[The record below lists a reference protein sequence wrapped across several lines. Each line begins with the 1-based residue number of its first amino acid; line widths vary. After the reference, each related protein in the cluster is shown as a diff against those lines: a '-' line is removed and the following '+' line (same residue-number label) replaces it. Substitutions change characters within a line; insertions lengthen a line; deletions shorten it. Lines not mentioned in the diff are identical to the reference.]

1 MATTPPTPD
10 PFASMGG
17 GVYQNGGWIP
27 KTNPA
32 AQTAGAGTGTTT
44 TAANNTLNWTPS
56 QAPAFTAPK
65 WQGAGAAPTLNAP
78 AAFKAPDANAMTLDP
93 GYQFRLKQGQ
103 QALENS
109 ASARGTLRGG
119 AQLKALVDYQQGA
132 ASQEYGNA
140 YARARDVYD
149 ANVARENA
157 VYGAKRDAYNA
168 DASERQAA
176 FNANFRGAE
185 AEYAPQNAYWQA
197 SNLAGQRNAELSW
210 QNQNALDLYNRDDA
224 FRQAQA
230 GRDDAYRW
238 GVFRGDDAFRRDQM
252 DEQRRQFLVTSGNQ

>member
-32 AQTAGAGTGTTT
+32 AQAAGAGTGTGTT
-44 TAANNTLNWTPS
+44 SQNNTLNWTPS

-78 AAFKAPDANAMTLDP
+78 AAFQAPDANAMTLDP

-132 ASQEYGNA
+132 ASQEYGNV

-149 ANVARENA
+149 ANVAREQA
-157 VYGAKRDAYNA
+157 VYGAKRDAYGA

-185 AEYAPQNAYWQA
+185 AEYAPRSAYWQA
-197 SNLAGQRNAELSW
+197 ENLAGQRGAELNFQRAW
-210 QNQNALDLYNRDDA
+210 DRDVYDRDSA
-224 FRQAQA
+224 FRDAQA
-230 GRDDAYRW
+230 ERDQSYRW
-238 GVFRGDDAFRRDQM
+238 GVYRGDDAFRRDQM
-252 DEQRRQFLVTSGNQ
+252 DLGHRQWLVEQGNR

>member
-78 AAFKAPDANAMTLDP
+78 AAFQAPDANAMTLDP

-119 AQLKALVDYQQGA
+119 AHLQALTGFAQGL
-132 ASQEYGNA
+132 ASEEYGKA

-157 VYGAKRDAYNA
+157 LYGARRDAYGA

-185 AEYAPQNAYWQA
+185 AEYAPRNAYWQA
-197 SNLAGQRNAELSW
+197 SNLAGQRAAELNFED
-210 QNQNALDLYNRDDA
+210 QYRRDVYNRDDLY
-224 FRQAQA
+224 RQARA
-230 GRDDAYRW
+230 GADDSYRN
-238 GVFRGDDAFRRDQM
+238 RALTLDDTYRYANL
-252 DEQRRQFLVTSGNQ
+252 DEQRRQFLASIGDK

>member
-1 MATTPPTPD
+1 
-10 PFASMGG
+10 MGG

-32 AQTAGAGTGTTT
+32 AQAAGAGTGTGT
-44 TAANNTLNWTPS
+44 TAQTNTLSWTPS

-78 AAFKAPDANAMTLDP
+78 AAFQAPDANAMTLDP

-119 AQLKALVDYQQGA
+119 AHLQALTGFAQGL
-132 ASQEYGNA
+132 ASEEYGKA

-197 SNLAGQRNAELSW
+197 SNLAGQRNAELNF
-210 QNQNALDLYNRDDA
+210 QRAFDRDVYDRDSA
-224 FRQAQA
+224 FREAQA
-230 GRDDAYRW
+230 ERDN
-238 GVFRGDDAFRRDQM
+238 AFRRWSTGL
-252 DEQRRQFLVTSGNQ
+252 DEGYRRDVFEDDKRRFLVNSGRD